1 MNFLDFLNN
10 IGYPIKLLNEVI
22 NNKHKYVYTF
32 KFKGKWQI
40 APKWQ
45 LKILQKILKDYLT
58 KNYSENKNISNNA
71 TAYIKNKNISY
82 NLERH
87 QGNSYFFT
95 SDFKNFFPSI
105 YENDIKNI
113 LSTTLVN
120 ESTESLTYINKII
133 YHKGRLQ
140 YGFPT
145 SPIISNLIMYDF
157 DKELDKILNE
167 KYKNINIQYTRYS
180 DDITISSKY
189 KIDKLI
195 IKNTIIEL
203 MELSY
208 SFLKLNNKKT
218 RYFEKYA
225 HRPHITGL
233 IPLSNRN
240 TIGKKRYNEI
250 KLNINLLINNEVIT
264 NNKYFQTINS
274 LSSYLNY
281 MYLVD
286 RHNYIRL
293 KNSFNNKYKSFN
305 NYELL
310 FKK

>member
-1 MNFLDFLNN
+1 MDFSVYLNN
-10 IGYPIKLLNEVI
+10 LGYPAKLLKEVV
-22 NNKHKYVYTF
+22 NNKHKFVYSF

-58 KNYSENKNISNNA
+58 KYYSNKINISENA
-71 TAYIKNKNISY
+71 TAYLKNQNISY

-105 YENDIKNI
+105 YENDIKSILSNI
-113 LSTTLVN
+113 LRK
-120 ESTESLTYINKII
+120 ESTDSLNYINKII
-133 YHKGRLQ
+133 YHKDRLQ

-145 SPIISNLIMYDF
+145 SPIISNLILNNF
-157 DKELDKILNE
+157 DRSLDEILKVTFND
-167 KYKNINIQYTRYS
+167 YNIQYTRYS
-180 DDITISSKY
+180 DDITISSRY
-189 KIDKLI
+189 KIEKQVILKVITDLI
-195 IKNTIIEL
+195 S
-203 MELSY
+203 SY

-225 HRPHITGL
+225 RRPYITGL
-233 IPLSNRN
+233 IPLSHRN
-240 TIGKKRYNEI
+240 TIGKNKYNRI
-250 KLNINLLINNEVIT
+250 KLNINLLINNHTIV
-264 NNKYFQTINS
+264 NDSLFKNINS

-286 RHNYIRL
+286 RHNYTRL
-293 KNSFNNKYKSFN
+293 KSSFNNKYSTHD
-305 NYELL
+305 NYKQL

>member
-1 MNFLDFLNN
+1 MNFLEYLDNN
-10 IGYPIKLLNEVI
+10 GYPTKLLDEVV
-22 NNKHKYVYTF
+22 NNKYKYVYSF

-58 KNYSENKNISNNA
+58 KYYSNDTNISKNA

-82 NLERH
+82 NLVRH

-105 YENDIKNI
+105 YEENIKDILCTI
-113 LSTTLVN
+113 LIN
-120 ESTESLTYINKII
+120 ESFKSREYINQII
-133 YHKGRLQ
+133 YYKDRLQ

-145 SPIISNLIMYDF
+145 SPIISNLIMNNF
-157 DKELDKILNE
+157 DKSLEKIIKEKFDK
-167 KYKNINIQYTRYS
+167 YNIQYTRYS

-189 KIDKLI
+189 KIDKQVILKIVIDLI
-195 IKNTIIEL
+195 S
-203 MELSY
+203 SY
-208 SFLKLNNKKT
+208 PFLKLNNKKI

-225 HRPHITGL
+225 HRPYITGL

-240 TIGKKRYNEI
+240 SIGKKKYNEI
-250 KLNINLLINNEVIT
+250 KLNINLLINNHIIE
-264 NNKYFQTINS
+264 NNNYFNNINS

-286 RHNYIRL
+286 RHNYTRL
-293 KNSFNNKYKSFN
+293 KSSFYKKYNKSENYK
-305 NYELL
+305 LL